1 MQGFPMGPGAKPA
14 PANAPAGAKLVKDG
28 TDASFMADVIEASR
42 DVPVIVDFW
51 APWCGPCKTL
61 GPILEKAVLAAKG
74 AVRMVK
80 VDTDKNPAVAG
91 QLRVQSIPTVYAFF
105 QGRPVDG
112 FQGALPE
119 SQVKQ
124 FVDRLVKL
132 GGGAAGG
139 PDLAE
144 ALEEARQL
152 LEAGDPQQAA
162 ALYSAVMQ
170 EEPENAAAYAGLVRC
185 LLAVDQVEEAEQM
198 LAEAPPALAKAPELV
213 AIRTQLDLKK
223 QAAEAGPV
231 GELQAK
237 VARDPN
243 DLQARYDLAM
253 ALYANGQR
261 EPAVEAL
268 LDIVKRD
275 REWNEQAARKQLV
288 KLFEAFGPTDKLT
301 VMARRKLS
309 SILFS

>member
-14 PANAPAGAKLVKDG
+14 PANAPAGADPVKDG

-42 DVPVIVDFW
+42 NVPVIVDFW
-51 APWCGPCKTL
+51 ATWCGPCKTL
-61 GPILEKAVLAAKG
+61 GPLLEKAVRAAKG

-80 VDTDKNPAVAG
+80 IDTDKNPAVAG

-124 FVDRLVKL
+124 FVDRLVQMA
-132 GGGAAGG
+132 GGAAGG
-139 PDLAE
+139 PDLAQV
-144 ALEEARQL
+144 LEEAKQL
-152 LEAGDPQQAA
+152 LEGGDPQQAA

-170 EEPENAAAYAGLVRC
+170 EEPENAAAYAGLIRC
-185 LLAVDQVEEAEQM
+185 LLAVDQTQEAEQM
-198 LAEAPPALAKAPELV
+198 LAEAPPALAKAPELA

-237 VARDPN
+237 VARDP
-243 DLQARYDLAM
+243 DDHQARYDLAM

-268 LDIVKRD
+268 LEIVKRD